1 MAGEN
6 VVFCGTSIEEI
17 TMNIEKAITP
27 IFSSSIKKIVN
38 PYGYGIRAH
47 RAYKL
52 IKEIDL
58 KSQIQKVEDPL
69 C

>member
-6 VVFCGTSIEEI
+6 VVFCGTSTKEI
-17 TMNIEKAITP
+17 TITIEKVITQ
-27 IFSSSIKKIVN
+27 IFLSSIKNIIN
-38 PYGYGIRAH
+38 PYGDGESAH

-58 KSQIQKVEDPL
+58 KGLIHKVEDPL